1 MFMVMF
7 LLGLIGLSTGAI
19 RFFSC
24 WIVEGIKGDRFS
36 THRTMV
42 WRNVWTHFGVT
53 FLFFY
58 LAFHM

>member
-7 LLGLIGLSTGAI
+7 LLGLIGLGTGAI

-53 FLFFY
+53 VLFFY